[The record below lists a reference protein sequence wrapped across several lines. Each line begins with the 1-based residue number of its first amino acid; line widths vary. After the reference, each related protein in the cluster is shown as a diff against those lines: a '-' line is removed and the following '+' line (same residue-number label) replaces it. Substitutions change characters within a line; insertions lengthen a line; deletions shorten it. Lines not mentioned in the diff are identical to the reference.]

1 MSGILSM
8 DIAIFPPREDVVR
21 FHLKRGSYLG
31 PDFWE
36 VQGFDEKGV
45 KIRVT
50 SRPTLQQALN
60 YCMRERREK

>member
-1 MSGILSM
+1 MTEILSL
-8 DIAIFPPREDVVR
+8 DIALFPPRRDGVVR
-21 FHLKRGSYLG
+21 FYLKKGSYLG

-36 VQGFDEKGV
+36 VQGFNEKGV

-60 YCMRERREK
+60 YCTRERK